1 MINQATAL
9 AMPVG
14 RLFISLVFILSGV
27 TKAGS
32 YSGTAAWMDSVGV
45 PGTLLPLVIILEIL
59 GGMAIV
65 IGWKVRPVSILF
77 AGFCVLSAVLF
88 HADFSNQAEIIQ
100 FLKNVALAGGFLFLF
115 AGGAGAYSLDE
126 RKS

>member
-1 MINQATAL
+1 M

-77 AGFCVLSAVLF
+77 TGFCVLSAVLF
-88 HADFSNQAEIIQ
+88 H
-100 FLKNVALAGGFLFLF
+100 L
-115 AGGAGAYSLDE
+115 SLIHI
-126 RKS
+126 